1 MNQKLNL
8 SAGPHVRDVWSTS
21 FIMKMVLLALMPA
34 TVIGVITFG
43 LHALWV
49 ILASVITAVLTEL
62 VFDKLTGKP
71 DTWKDG
77 SAAVT
82 GLMLALTLSAETP
95 LYAPVIGSIFA
106 ILVVKCAFG
115 GLGKNFINPAL
126 AARCF
131 LLISFSNAMTVYGID
146 GVASATPC
154 AELAA
159 GRAVNI
165 TSMFLGSAN
174 GVIGGSILGL
184 LIGGLALWAFDIIH
198 GQICFSVLGSFTL
211 FMALF
216 GGQGFDPRFLAA
228 HLCGGGVVLGAFFM
242 ATDYVT
248 SPMSRL
254 GQTFYGVMIGVVGAL
269 FRIKGQSADSFSYSI
284 IVANLFVPLIDTYI
298 VDKPYAFRKRA
309 LKLRSGEAKKP
320 LSQRIP
326 KPVIALSVIALLSG
340 LALSGVFSMT
350 ESAINEQKRAA
361 AAAAYKTVLPEAES
375 FESFSDKVEFLGGEV
390 YGSGYGRVYIK
401 DALVGK
407 DAAGNV
413 VGYAVSVTSAE
424 GYDGNVTLSIGVNTE
439 GVINGISFTELHE
452 TPGKGMLC
460 GEPAFMDQ
468 FAGKVADKLMLGED
482 VDGITGVTITSKAVV
497 NAVNAGLDFINTQ
510 LRGE

>member
-1 MNQKLNL
+1 MNQRLNL
-8 SAGPHVRDVWSTS
+8 SAGPHVRDSWSTS
-21 FIMKMVLLALMPA
+21 FIMKMVLLALLPA
-34 TVIGVITFG
+34 TVIGIVTFG
-43 LHALWV
+43 LPALWV
-49 ILASVITAVLTEL
+49 VLASVISAVATEF
-62 VFDKLTGKP
+62 VFDKLTGRP

-82 GLMLALTLSAETP
+82 GLMLALTLSPQTP
-95 LYAPVIGSIFA
+95 LYAPVIGSVFA

-115 GLGKNFINPAL
+115 GLGKNFVNPAL

-131 LLISFSNAMTVYGID
+131 LLISFPSAMTVYGID

-184 LIGGLALWAFDIIH
+184 LIGGLALWTFDIIH
-198 GQICFSVLGSFTL
+198 GQIWMSVLGGFTA
-211 FMALF
+211 FVAIF
-216 GGQGFDPRFLAA
+216 GGQGLDPRFLAA
-228 HLCGGGVVLGAFFM
+228 HLCGGGVILGAFFM

-254 GQTFYGVMIGVVGAL
+254 GQTFYGLLIGILGAL
-269 FRIKGQSADSFSYSI
+269 FRIKGQAADSFSYSV

-298 VDKPYAFRKRA
+298 VDQPYAFRKRMI
-309 LKLRSGEAKKP
+309 KLRAEGRQP
-320 LSQRIP
+320 LRFP
-326 KPVIALSVIALLSG
+326 KPVVSLTVIALLAG
-340 LALSGVFSMT
+340 VALSGVYSMT
-350 ESAINEQKRAA
+350 KERIDEQKRAA
-361 AAAAYKTVLPEAES
+361 EAAAYKTVLPEAER
-375 FESFSDKVEFLGGEV
+375 FEMFTDKVESLGGEV
-390 YGSGYGRVYIK
+390 YGSDFGRVYIQ

-407 DAAGNV
+407 DAAGNI
-413 VGYAVSVTSAE
+413 VGYAVSVISAE
-424 GYDGNVTLSIGVNTE
+424 GYDGNVTLSVGVNTE
-439 GVINGISFTELHE
+439 GKLNGISFTELHE

-468 FAGKVADKLMLGED
+468 FAGKDAASLTLGTD
-482 VDGITGVTITSKAVV
+482 IDAITGVTVTSKAVT